1 MVPHLNHRADT
12 NELLTIPSL
21 PRYIVVRVGCLPECK
36 GLRKITGPRLR
47 DPASWLPLA
56 AGVTSRNLG
65 LCRTL

>member
-1 MVPHLNHRADT
+1 MVSHLNHRADT

-36 GLRKITGPRLR
+36 GLRETTDPRSRVL
-47 DPASWLPLA
+47 ASSGSG
-56 AGVTSRNLG
+56 GVTSRNLG